1 MPSTRSGGV
10 SRNVQHG
17 NSINKSGNTVAQ
29 FEKKNVVKAQRP
41 MKVKKTPATSSEPTQ
56 TITDHTVIVAKA
68 NKLPKAVK

>member
-17 NSINKSGNTVAQ
+17 NNINKSGNTVAQ
-29 FEKKNVVKAQRP
+29 FEKKAVVKAQRP
-41 MKVKKTPATSSEPTQ
+41 MKVKKTPATSNEPTH

-68 NKLPKAVK
+68 NKLPKSIK